1 VFSSLYTYAICDA
14 ISVYIYIFVFSQH
27 GRVTIACTRGTLAF
41 FLIFF
46 LQVLFTTST
55 RDDRVHPGHA
65 RKMVRALQEEA
76 KESAPVVLYWENIE
90 GSTCSFFLFAKWYA
104 CCRRRPWRLR
114 LWSVTG
120 KTCKV
125 LSLLFSRSRSRSR
138 ALYLAR
144 ALSLARSLSLR
155 PSLSLSLVS
164 SVCARS
170 LSSVCARSLSVGAHR
185 CMRVWMCLCAHVCM
199 CVCVFVL
206 RMCMCVCVCVCVA
219 QADTEGLRTINRRP
233 TCGH

>member
-1 VFSSLYTYAICDA
+1 MFSSLYTYAICDA

-144 ALSLARSLSLR
+144 ALSLCGCSPLHACMD
-155 PSLSLSLVS
+155 VF
-164 SVCARS
+164 VCAC
-170 LSSVCARSLSVGAHR
+170 VY
-185 CMRVWMCLCAHVCM
+185 VCM
-199 CVCVFVL
+199 CVCIAHVYV
-206 RMCMCVCVCVCVA
+206 CVCVCVCVCCAGGHGGAADNKQKAHMWALTYSFLA
-219 QADTEGLRTINRRP
+219 QQLGLTLK
-233 TCGH
+233 